1 MAFRLISL
9 RHTGFTAGAL
19 ARGLVAATIAVSLS
33 WGGVLYAAN
42 QSVQGAKKTEDVG
55 FDGDAPTA
63 ILIEASSGSVLFE
76 KNADELRAPSSMMK
90 LVTAEVVFNAIKK
103 GDVKLTDEY
112 RISENAWRKGG
123 APSGG
128 STMFAAINS
137 KVSVDD
143 LLHGA
148 IIQSG
153 NDACIALAEGIA
165 GNERI
170 FASDFMTK
178 RARELGMTKSTFANS
193 NGLPDPGNKMTV
205 RELGMLARHIILDF
219 PEFYKLFG
227 EKEFTW
233 NKIRQPNRNPL
244 LNSMEGADGLKTG
257 YTKEGGYGMVG
268 SAVQNGTR
276 LIVVVNGLED
286 IEDRAT
292 EAKKML
298 EWGFRNFET
307 RTLIAADQQVG
318 YAKVFGG
325 ESRSVKLV
333 AKEPVKVMVHK
344 SGGDKLIA
352 RVVYNGPVRAPV
364 QAGQQV
370 GVVRVWRSGNIAVE
384 TPVYA
389 AEAVRHRLDR
399 AARDRWRQRARDRH
413 VPRRRREALIMSEST
428 GQRPSGRG
436 RFITFEGGEGTG
448 KSTQIKKLADRLG
461 AARLR
466 TLVTREPGGSPG
478 AEIMRHLVLSGH
490 GQAARPRGRDAAVC
504 GRPRRPCPHRDRAC
518 AQAGRLGPLRPLRR
532 LDAGL
537 SGQPRQR
544 ARRADQCHA
553 AGHDRRS
560 QAGPHHH
567 PRFAGRDRLGTRGG
581 AARQRHARQVRGREA
596 RLPSGPARG
605 LSQDR
610 RGRACT
616 LRADRRQFR
625 S

>member
-1 MAFRLISL
+1 MACRIPSL
-9 RHTGFTAGAL
+9 RRPRFTAGAL
-19 ARGLVAATIAVSLS
+19 ARGLIATVLVACIGWSGAL
-33 WGGVLYAAN
+33 LAAN
-42 QSVQGAKKTEDVG
+42 QSVQGAKKTDDAG

-90 LVTAEVVFNAIKK
+90 LMTAEVVFNAIKN
-103 GDVKLTDEY
+103 GDIKLTDEY
-112 RISENAWRKGG
+112 RISENAWRRGG

-128 STMFAAINS
+128 STMFAAIHS

-153 NDACIALAEGIA
+153 NDACIALAEAMA

-170 FASDFMTK
+170 FAADFMTK

-205 RELGMLARHIILDF
+205 RELAILARHIIMDF

-233 NKIRQPNRNPL
+233 NKIRQFNRNPL

-286 IEDRAT
+286 PEDRAT

-307 RTLIAADQQVG
+307 RTLIAADQPVG

-333 AKEPVKVMVHK
+333 AKNPVKVMVHK
-344 SGGDKLIA
+344 NGSDKLIA
-352 RVVYNGPVRAPV
+352 RIIYRGPVRAPIE
-364 QAGQQV
+364 AGQQV
-370 GVVRVWRSGNIAVE
+370 GVVRVWRGGNIAVE
-384 TPVYA
+384 MPVYA
-389 AEAVRHRLDR
+389 AEA
-399 AARDRWRQRARDRH
+399 
-413 VPRRRREALIMSEST
+413 I
-428 GQRPSGRG
+428 
-436 RFITFEGGEGTG
+436 GTG
-448 KSTQIKKLADRLG
+448 ST
-461 AARLR
+461 
-466 TLVTREPGGSPG
+466 V
-478 AEIMRHLVLSGH
+478 
-490 GQAARPRGRDAAVC
+490 
-504 GRPRRPCPHRDRAC
+504 
-518 AQAGRLGPLRPLRR
+518 
-532 LDAGL
+532 
-537 SGQPRQR
+537 
-544 ARRADQCHA
+544 RRALDGA
-553 AGHDRRS
+553 SELVIGMFRAGIEK
-560 QAGPHHH
+560 
-567 PRFAGRDRLGTRGG
+567 L
-581 AARQRHARQVRGREA
+581 
-596 RLPSGPARG
+596 
-605 LSQDR
+605 
-610 RGRACT
+610 
-616 LRADRRQFR
+616 
-625 S
+625 